1 MKSNRNVTPKV
12 SAPEQPLSLPSHTG
26 ANGHNGNGAP
36 KPASTTPKVI
46 GANGVVQTNGALH
59 SDADAAPGP
68 FISSRMDYWVTKK
81 DRPEIHP
88 DKDVILSAAWN
99 GSGEA
104 VVRDHHIAKFNSIWA
119 DMEGVLRQVLQ
130 DMAANVR
137 SGEAHLRELTARL
150 TRTDRYIE
158 VERQSQ
164 QPWTWWNVAQLVG
177 IVVFSFLLL
186 WVDINSAAVTL
197 LESGIEAFRGHYWR
211 AAMFNLSVIVGG
223 AFLIKSLANWLE
235 TDFARRR
242 YAFVVFTLAM
252 VSLAA
257 AVPIF
262 AQTYSRITADPL
274 ASMASLDAVSQG
286 SNSWWTFALQ
296 LLVGNL
302 VAGAMWLTATQI
314 VERHRPSVR
323 ADNPMWTR
331 VKTDLDKQAFGLR
344 EEREKVGLFQGKL
357 EIIGAKRNQL
367 VTRAVELYRL
377 AAAESERSRKTS
389 ELLNQ
394 FLDDKNNN
402 KPKS

>member
-1 MKSNRNVTPKV
+1 
-12 SAPEQPLSLPSHTG
+12 
-26 ANGHNGNGAP
+26 
-36 KPASTTPKVI
+36 
-46 GANGVVQTNGALH
+46 
-59 SDADAAPGP
+59 
-68 FISSRMDYWVTKK
+68 
-81 DRPEIHP
+81 
-88 DKDVILSAAWN
+88 
-99 GSGEA
+99 
-104 VVRDHHIAKFNSIWA
+104 
-119 DMEGVLRQVLQ
+119 
-130 DMAANVR
+130 
-137 SGEAHLRELTARL
+137 
-150 TRTDRYIE
+150 
-158 VERQSQ
+158 
-164 QPWTWWNVAQLVG
+164 
-177 IVVFSFLLL
+177 
-186 WVDINSAAVTL
+186 
-197 LESGIEAFRGHYWR
+197 
-211 AAMFNLSVIVGG
+211 MFNLSVIVGG

-274 ASMASLDAVSQG
+274 ASMASLDGVSSG

-323 ADNPMWTR
+323 AENPMWTR

-357 EIIGAKRNQL
+357 EIIGAKRSQL

-377 AAAESERSRKTS
+377 AAAESDRSRKTS
-389 ELLNQ
+389 ALLNQ
-394 FLDDKNNN
+394 FLDDKNN